1 MEFQEHVDSFYT
13 KILVQDAKGLP
24 IIKQIA
30 PNQHSWL
37 ETAAIMNVPVKSKKR
52 KNIDPYG
59 RGKQSGKKARTDA
72 RQPK

>member
-30 PNQHSWL
+30 PNQHSWP
-37 ETAAIMNVPVKSKKR
+37 ETAAVMNVPVKSKKR

-59 RGKQSGKKARTDA
+59 GGEQSGRKEHIDA
-72 RQPK
+72 WQLK